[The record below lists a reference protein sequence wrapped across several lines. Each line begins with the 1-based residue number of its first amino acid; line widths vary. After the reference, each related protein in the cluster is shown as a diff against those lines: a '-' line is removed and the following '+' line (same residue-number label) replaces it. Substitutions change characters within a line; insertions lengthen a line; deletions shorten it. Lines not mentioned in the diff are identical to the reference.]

1 MNYSNN
7 KGFTLIELMVVI
19 TVFSITML
27 VVVDMFVLVTR
38 AQRRVSEQQALTSD
52 TRFVLDSMTR
62 KIHAGVLD
70 YEFYS
75 DIGINLTNPT
85 YVLAVRD
92 QDNNQTVYRRTGSG
106 TGDNI
111 ETCSV
116 TASDVDQG
124 KCADPSPSPGDWQVI
139 NTDKTVVKHFLL
151 YVRPTARP
159 FELLADNSG
168 QYAGGNIQPRA
179 TIVFHAQNRPLTPTS
194 AIHDAYLQTTVTS
207 RIYRR

>member
-124 KCADPSPSPGDWQVI
+124 KCAD
-139 NTDKTVVKHFLL
+139 
-151 YVRPTARP
+151 
-159 FELLADNSG
+159 
-168 QYAGGNIQPRA
+168 
-179 TIVFHAQNRPLTPTS
+179 
-194 AIHDAYLQTTVTS
+194 
-207 RIYRR
+207 